1 MIISFSIVSRSP
13 LYCFKIHIRNFRFI
27 IFYKF
32 SYQSWLYLPLILD
45 ECASRQV
52 WHTLMRY
59 TNLYI
64 HSKWFFLPEMAP
76 GFNKMVSISRKLL
89 DSPYIYDCFIYIYIY
104 IYIYCVITIYN
115 LYMKILNSISTVG
128 LISSLHL
135 FVLDVLLII

>member
-104 IYIYCVITIYN
+104 IYCVITIYN